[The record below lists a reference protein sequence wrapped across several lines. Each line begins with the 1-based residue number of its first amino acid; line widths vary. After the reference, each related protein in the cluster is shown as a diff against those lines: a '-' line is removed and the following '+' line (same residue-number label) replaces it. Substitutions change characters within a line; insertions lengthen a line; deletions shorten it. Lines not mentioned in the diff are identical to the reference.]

1 MLIVSSGANTRH
13 FFFQPPRLFAGL
25 VSASLNCVLFA
36 FLWSQSFSNLD
47 RSAMSRNRVVEIY
60 LKGATSQAARMPTVS
75 HAVAGTPA
83 TTEKPPAVGPSSAET
98 GSNNNPLSTE
108 PPAQSTEPNA
118 ELVSRT
124 VPPTDSA
131 SLAIP
136 NQLDF
141 PFQLRRRGLFEPPAG
156 ARSSAPA
163 IGGGSSGEQQ
173 SHRQRMQSEMHR
185 NMIYRLLGDL
195 NEAAKPDEY
204 VMCQL
209 HPKVSCDRHH
219 LPSLEI
225 VRRYEGFF
233 SQVDIKENFVLVY
246 KNGSWSIEQKRP
258 D

>member
-60 LKGATSQAARMPTVS
+60 LKGATSQTARMPTVS

-83 TTEKPPAVGPSSAET
+83 TTEKSPAVVQSSVQT
-98 GSNNNPLSTE
+98 GSNINSISKE
-108 PPAQSTEPNA
+108 PPAPIAEPSA
-118 ELVSRT
+118 EPVSRT
-124 VPPTDSA
+124 VPPTDST

-136 NQLDF
+136 SQLDF
-141 PFQLRRRGLFEPPAG
+141 PFHLRRRGLFEPPAG
-156 ARSSAPA
+156 ARSSAAA

-195 NEAAKPDEY
+195 NEAAKPDVY
-204 VMCQL
+204 VSCQL
-209 HPKVSCDRHH
+209 RPKVSCDKYY

-225 VRRYEGFF
+225 IRRYEGFF
-233 SQVDIKENFVLVY
+233 SQADIKENFVLVY
-246 KNGSWSIEQKRP
+246 KNGSWSVEEKIP